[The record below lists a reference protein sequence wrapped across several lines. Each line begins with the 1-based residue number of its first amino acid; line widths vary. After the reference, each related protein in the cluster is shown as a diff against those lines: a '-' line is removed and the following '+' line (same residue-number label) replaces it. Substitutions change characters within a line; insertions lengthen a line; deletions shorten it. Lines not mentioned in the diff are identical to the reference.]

1 MKFINSILV
10 TTLLLIINV
19 VSGQSQIPMV
29 GSEEIL
35 DKLRL
40 NKSIN
45 GIESVPYSNINGD
58 PYIYKDFETGKLT
71 VITGEKYDVNVR
83 YDIYA
88 NQIHLKTDNVIYAI
102 IHPEKVSLI
111 EAGDLKLIYSDY
123 KKSAGEGT
131 TDGSSYFIVKADGK
145 CKLLIKKNIRIQDAE
160 PAKLYQEAKPAKFI
174 LMEDTYYLKSGDKS
188 AVRIKSKND
197 ILNVLSDKKEALD
210 SFITSNK
217 IGVKKIEDLDKIVSH
232 YNSL

>member
-1 MKFINSILV
+1 
-10 TTLLLIINV
+10 V

-40 NKSIN
+40 NKGIN

-111 EAGDLKLIYSDY
+111 EAGNLKIIYSDY
-123 KKSAGEGT
+123 KKSAEEGT

-174 LMEDTYYLKSGDKS
+174 LTEDTYYLKPGDKS

-197 ILNVLSDKKEALD
+197 ILNLLSDKKEALD

-217 IGVKKIEDLDKIVSH
+217 IGVKKIEDLEKIVSH
-232 YNSL
+232 YNGL